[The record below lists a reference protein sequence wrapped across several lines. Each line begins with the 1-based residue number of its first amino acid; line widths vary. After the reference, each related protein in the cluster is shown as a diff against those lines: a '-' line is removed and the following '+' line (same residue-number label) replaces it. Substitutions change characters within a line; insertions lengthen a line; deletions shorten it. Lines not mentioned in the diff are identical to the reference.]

1 MKRLTKIV
9 APIVI
14 VAAAVASAGYLK
26 ATRPVVEPTLP
37 EERAWPVTVVSAAR
51 VDAQPELRLFGEIVA
66 GREVELRPLVAGTV
80 IDVGPRFLNGGV
92 VREGE
97 LLIAI
102 DPFDY
107 RADVDEFE
115 ARIAESKARVA
126 EIGATIA
133 ATNQIITHDREQL
146 ALSRADVDRRE
157 KLAGTAAVSKKA
169 LDDSR
174 LALSRSE
181 QQLLT
186 RGELVNRLAARV
198 DEEQAVLA
206 RWKVSLRRA
215 RRDLERTRLVAPFD
229 GFLIDTETAIGKR
242 VGVGDPIA
250 RLIDAGRLEAK
261 FHLSDR
267 AFARLLA
274 AGGYQGRSARVV
286 WRLAGSGIVHDAVI
300 DRLESEIDATS
311 GGVELYARLD
321 GVGVDT
327 VLRPGAFVEV
337 RVPDRIYADVVR
349 LPERALHQGDTVYTV
364 VDDRLEPRVVE
375 VVVRSGEE
383 VFVRGDLA
391 PDDRIVTVRFPE
403 IGPGV
408 RVAVR

>member
-14 VAAAVASAGYLK
+14 IAAAVAGAGYLK

-37 EERAWPVTVVSAAR
+37 EERVWPVSVVSAAR
-51 VDAQPELRLFGEIVA
+51 VDAQPELRLYGEIVA

-92 VREGE
+92 VRAGE
-97 LLIAI
+97 LLVAI

-115 ARIAESKARVA
+115 ARIAESKARIA
-126 EIGATIA
+126 EIGATIT
-133 ATNQIITHDREQL
+133 ATNQIIAHDREQL

-186 RGELVNRLAARV
+186 RGELVNRLAAQA

-206 RWKVSLRRA
+206 RWKVSLSRA

-242 VGVGDPIA
+242 VGVGDRIA

-286 WRLAGSGIVHDAVI
+286 WRLAGNDIVHDAVI

-321 GVGVDT
+321 GVGTDT

-337 RVPDRIYADVVR
+337 RVPDRTYADVVR
-349 LPERALHQGDTVYTV
+349 LPERALHRDDTVYTV
-364 VDDRLEPRVVE
+364 VDDRLEPRKVE
-375 VVVRSGEE
+375 VVVRSGED

-408 RVAVR
+408 RVEVR

>member
-115 ARIAESKARVA
+115 ARIAESKARAA

-408 RVAVR
+408 RVAAR